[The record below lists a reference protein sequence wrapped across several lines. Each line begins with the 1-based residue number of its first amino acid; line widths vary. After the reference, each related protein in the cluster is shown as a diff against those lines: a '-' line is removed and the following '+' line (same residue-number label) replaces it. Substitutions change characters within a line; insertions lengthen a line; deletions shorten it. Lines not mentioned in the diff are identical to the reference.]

1 MTTLFK
7 NTAAVILCFMLSVS
21 AQASV
26 NQDASSNAYA
36 LDYPQPLPSDYIYRT
51 ERRSPPPPAKNIWDY
66 LSFFT
71 WRPTVK
77 QKPRPRAAE
86 SRALQKRIADLARQ
100 LNANAEESIADEY
113 VITVNTFVNLN
124 SLYKTSDLGRY
135 ICEELIG
142 DLQKAGIEVIDVR
155 KSAGLMI
162 KQRYGVYALSRNMN
176 ELSYIHNA
184 QAMIVGTYT
193 YAHNQ
198 IMLNARLLRNRDGM
212 VLSHASLT
220 FELDPVTRQML
231 ADESSPPKAPV
242 AVRIKKFDP

>member
-1 MTTLFK
+1 MTTIFK
-7 NTAAVILCFMLSVS
+7 TMAATALICMLSIPARAAVGQA
-21 AQASV
+21 AQ
-26 NQDASSNAYA
+26 NNGYA

-51 ERRSPPPPAKNIWDY
+51 ERHSPPPPDKNIWDY

-71 WRPTVK
+71 WQPAVKKKARP
-77 QKPRPRAAE
+77 QAAE
-86 SRALQKRIADLARQ
+86 SRALQKRIADLAHQ
-100 LNANAEESIADEY
+100 LTTNAKESIADEY

-162 KQRYGVYALSRNMN
+162 RQHYGVYALSRDMN

-193 YAHNQ
+193 YAHGQ

-212 VLSHASLT
+212 VLSNASLT

-231 ADESSPPKAPV
+231 ADESTPPKAPV
-242 AVRIKKFDP
+242 AVRIKKFEP

>member
-7 NTAAVILCFMLSVS
+7 PMAAVILCFMLSIS
-21 AQASV
+21 AQAAV
-26 NQDASSNAYA
+26 NQGVSNNAYA
-36 LDYPQPLPSDYIYRT
+36 LDYPQPLPSDYVYRT
-51 ERRSPPPPAKNIWDY
+51 ERRSPPSAKNIWDY

-71 WRPTVK
+71 WQPAVK
-77 QKPRPRAAE
+77 QKPRSRAAE
-86 SRALQKRIADLARQ
+86 SRALQKRVADLARQ
-100 LNANAEESIADEY
+100 LTANAGESIADEY

-135 ICEELIG
+135 ICEALIG

-162 KQRYGVYALSRNMN
+162 RQQYGVYALSRDMN

-198 IMLNARLLRNRDGM
+198 IMVNARLLRNQDGM

-242 AVRIKKFDP
+242 AVRIKKFEP